1 MVSRIFRMFNRKGP
15 EIECGHVRDLSSD
28 FIDDELDED
37 ERDRMRKHLQWCGLC
52 MAFIN
57 TLRATV
63 GLLRSTDTSEPPSA
77 LKDRIRSSLPVDGNQ
92 EQR

>member
-1 MVSRIFRMFNRKGP
+1 MFNRKGP